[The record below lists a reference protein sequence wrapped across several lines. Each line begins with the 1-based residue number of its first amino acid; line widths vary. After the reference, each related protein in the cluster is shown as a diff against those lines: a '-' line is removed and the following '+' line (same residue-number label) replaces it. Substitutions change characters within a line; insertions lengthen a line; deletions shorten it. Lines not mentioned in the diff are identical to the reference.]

1 MGKKLIDNI
10 LQEKEVQSLL
20 SEINQLKAKISNASS
35 SEDLQITG
43 AFLENDKLKY
53 RLNILKRVR
62 ISATNFL
69 IVQY

>member
-35 SEDLQITG
+35 SEDPQIAG

-62 ISATNFL
+62 ISATNSF